1 MRKKETEELTTCEKE
16 MLKLHKKE
24 MLKLKEKEKPMI
36 YLAGKVN
43 GKKWE
48 IKDRIKNAE
57 FISSDGSS
65 HSEHEWGYS
74 YYEFNSKD
82 MKECLQKMC
91 LDKINNCDFLVAW
104 LDKNDSYGSIAEI
117 SYASTIGKKC
127 FVFIDNQT
135 FENYY
140 DDNLIKNPLHDSYWF
155 VSHFPN
161 VETLEL
167 PFEMVVEVIQKI
179 CDKNQTYSSKMFING
194 FSSKIILGDKEKEK
208 EEFIKTLSSLEKE
221 DFKEIEYKQPMSKT
235 ITFFKRNREIV
246 KKLKKL
252 YNNKCQICGFT
263 FKKDNGENYSETH
276 HIIPLGEKGSDDI
289 KNLIVVCPN
298 CHRKLHYAKNE
309 KYNIKY
315 KKEHYNLL

>member
-1 MRKKETEELTTCEKE
+1 MKKEKVGELKTYEKE
-16 MLKLHKKE
+16 MLKLN
-24 MLKLKEKEKPMI
+24 EKEKPMI

-57 FISSDGSS
+57 FISSDGSN
-65 HSEHEWGYS
+65 HSEHNWGWA
-74 YYEFNSKD
+74 YYEFNYEGMRKD
-82 MKECLQKMC
+82 LKERCLN
-91 LDKINNCDFLVAW
+91 KIDECDFLVAW
-104 LDKNDSYGSIAEI
+104 LDKKDSYGSIAEI
-117 SYASTIGKKC
+117 AYASTIGKKC
-127 FVFIDNQT
+127 FVFVDNQK
-135 FENYY
+135 FENYHEG
-140 DDNLIKNPLHDSYWF
+140 LLRENPLYDSYWF

-167 PFEMVVEVIQKI
+167 PFERAVEVIQII
-179 CDKNQTYSSKMFING
+179 CDKTQTHSSKVHING
-194 FSSKIILGDKEKEK
+194 CLSKIILEGVEKEK
-208 EEFIKTLSSLEKE
+208 EEFVKTLSPLEKE

-252 YNNKCQICGFT
+252 YNNECQICGFT

-276 HIIPLGEKGSDDI
+276 HIIPLGENGSDDI

-298 CHRKLHYAKNE
+298 CHRKLHYAKNK
-309 KYNIKY
+309 KYTIKY
-315 KKEHYNLL
+315 KKEHYNLK